1 MINLHRSMRLLLP
14 FLTAVVLGAADNTRL
29 ELEPARSSP
38 AKGKHVVLLSGDE
51 EYRSEEALPMLAK
64 ILSQSHGF
72 KTTVLFA
79 LDADGTINP
88 NNPHSLPGA
97 EALDSADVIIMSLR
111 FRAWSDEAMKH
122 FVAAHQRG
130 VPIIALRT
138 STHAFNFPAGSPWFD
153 YTWNN
158 KTTSPG
164 GFGKRVL
171 GETWVS
177 HWGKHKFEATRG
189 VIEPAS
195 AADPLFNGVTSLFG
209 TTDVYE
215 AAPPSDAKILDPP
228 IGIKG
233 LIKQASGIFD
243 KFKIRSIQLSEG
255 LLIFA
260 LHHHLSLRLQG
271 AQAKRMHILEPDFLS
286 IIFLQGN
293 PRLAAL
299 GMRHAI
305 RTALIARMLR
315 QFCRTG
321 ARG

>member
-1 MINLHRSMRLLLP
+1 MINLRRSIRLLLP

-215 AAPPSDAKILDPP
+215 AAPPSDAKILARGLVLQGMHPTDAPATYRKSTAAKIEQAVNAPAMP
-228 IGIKG
+228 IVWTRNHQTTTGAIAK
-233 LIKQASGIFD
+233 IFTTTLGAATD
-243 KFKIRSIQLSEG
+243 FEQE
-255 LLIFA
+255 
-260 LHHHLSLRLQG
+260 SLR
-271 AQAKRMHILEPDFLS
+271 
-286 IIFLQGN
+286 
-293 PRLAAL
+293 RLIVNATYWAAGL
-299 GMRHAI
+299 AVPNKADVTPFDHYA
-305 RTALIARMLR
+305 
-315 QFCRTG
+315 
-321 ARG
+321 